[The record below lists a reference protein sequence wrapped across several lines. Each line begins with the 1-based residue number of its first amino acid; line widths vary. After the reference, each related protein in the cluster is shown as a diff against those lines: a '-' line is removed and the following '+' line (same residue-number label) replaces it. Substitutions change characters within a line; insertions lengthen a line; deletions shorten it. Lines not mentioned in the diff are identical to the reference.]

1 MPSLA
6 DVVQQM
12 GPSITYDERTRRFHD
27 MEQNYRM
34 VSTKGVTAGRP
45 TRADGRGS
53 SAYVTQEI
61 FNAFRSEVYLY
72 ISKVAS
78 FTREALIE
86 MQKSMIGEQR
96 DTETLRNDQRREAE
110 ERRERRKELISGA
123 LTKVSSGIRQA
134 TGMGPLGALFTGI
147 SAGLVA
153 LLANV
158 DLEKL
163 RETFNNISSVF
174 DKVKEFFDK
183 LKEYSDI
190 LIAIGAALAT
200 MVAANMLD
208 RTKPRTPKPPSPN
221 RPSPTPGSG
230 SGSGSGAKPSTG
242 TGGAG
247 AGGAAAG
254 AASGAA
260 AAAAGK
266 PTITA
271 PKPQAAIAETDKSGK
286 TRYRDP
292 KTGRFTKPPAPPA
305 PSGAPTSAPP
315 SASGQPTQ
323 DRPRGNF
330 AGRAARFL
338 AIPGVSAIL
347 ESINASEQINQLSEQ
362 RDEEA
367 ITEEEY
373 KKQVIEVIA
382 RALGAIGGGT
392 IGGSIGA
399 ALGTIIPGPG
409 NLIGGMLGAYFGANA
424 GARAGEWF
432 VSTGIGQMLADI
444 FYERFFVER
453 SSRQGQ
459 LESALTS
466 RLNELRRERAQRILR
481 DEEMVDTTERAVNE
495 GRITRAQ
502 ANQINEIGSQAGTV
516 RRAGD
521 IEAAIEAI
529 SASGLEG
536 ANSRLVAGREDR
548 TGRIIVLP
556 TIYQESVRPDAR
568 QNQPA
573 PPSQPAGIQ
582 TRNSDNTLGDA
593 YNGAGFMTAAF

>member
-163 RETFNNISSVF
+163 RETFNSISSVF
-174 DKVKEFFDK
+174 DKVKEFFNK

-208 RTKPRTPKPPSPN
+208 RTRGRARPPGRGAGAGAN
-221 RPSPTPGSG
+221 RAA
-230 SGSGSGAKPSTG
+230 GAAAAPAAG
-242 TGGAG
+242 AAAGGGAG
-247 AGGAAAG
+247 AGRTAAG
-254 AASGAA
+254 AASGAAA

-271 PKPQAAIAETDKSGK
+271 PKPQAPIAETDKSGK
-286 TRYRDP
+286 TRYRDQT
-292 KTGRFTKPPAPPA
+292 TGRFTKPPAPPA

-315 SASGQPTQ
+315 STSGQPTQ

-362 RDEEA
+362 RDGES

-373 KKQVIEVIA
+373 KKQVIAVIA
-382 RALGAIGGGT
+382 RAIGAIGGGT
-392 IGGSIGA
+392 VGGSIGA

-409 NLIGGMLGAYFGANA
+409 TLIGGMLGAYLGANT

-432 VSTGIGQMLADI
+432 VSTGIGQMLADVL
-444 FYERFFVER
+444 YERYFVE
-453 SSRQGQ
+453 SSSEQGR
-459 LESALTS
+459 LEGVLTG

>member
-1 MPSLA
+1 MASLA

-12 GPSITYDERTRRFHD
+12 GPSITYDERTKRFHD

-34 VSTKGVTAGRP
+34 VSTRGVTAGRP

-163 RETFNNISSVF
+163 RETFNSISSVF

-190 LIAIGAALAT
+190 LIAIGAALAA
-200 MVAANMLD
+200 MVAANMLN
-208 RTKPRTPKPPSPN
+208 RLPRGPRGGGRGGGPPTQRSPA
-221 RPSPTPGSG
+221 PTTGSG
-230 SGSGSGAKPSTG
+230 SGPKPP

-247 AGGAAAG
+247 AGGGAAG
-254 AASGAA
+254 TSGMGAG
-260 AAAAGK
+260 AAGK
-266 PTITA
+266 PTTTA
-271 PKPQAAIAETDKSGK
+271 PGPAAQTPKAETDKSGK

-292 KTGRFTKPPAPPA
+292 KTGRFTKPPIAPA

-315 SASGQPTQ
+315 STSGQPTQ
-323 DRPRGNF
+323 DRPRGNY

-338 AIPGVSAIL
+338 AIPGVAAIF
-347 ESINASEQINQLSEQ
+347 ESINANEQIGQLSAQ
-362 RDEEA
+362 RDESA

-373 KKQVIEVIA
+373 KKQVIAVIA
-382 RALGAIGGGT
+382 RAIGAIGGGT

-409 NLIGGMLGAYFGANA
+409 NLIGGMLGAYLGANA
-424 GARAGEWF
+424 GATAGEWF
-432 VSTGIGQMLADI
+432 VNTGIGRYVADAIYDRI
-444 FYERFFVER
+444 FAESPTGQPEEQLVSQLTELQRQ
-453 SSRQGQ
+453 SRQRV
-459 LESALTS
+459 LDT
-466 RLNELRRERAQRILR
+466 
-481 DEEMVDTTERAVNE
+481 DEMVNTTERAVNE
-495 GRITRAQ
+495 GRLTEAQ
-502 ANQINEIGSQAGTV
+502 ARQINEIGSQAGTV

-521 IEAAIEAI
+521 IEAVIDAI
-529 SASGLEG
+529 SSSGLEG
-536 ANSRLVAGREDR
+536 ANSRLIAGREDR
-548 TGRIIVLP
+548 TGRVIVLP
-556 TIYQESVRPDAR
+556 PVYQESIRPAAR

-573 PPSQPAGIQ
+573 PAPSNPAGIQ
-582 TRNSDNTLGDA
+582 TRNSDNTLEDA
-593 YNGAGFMTAAF
+593 QASAAFMNAAF